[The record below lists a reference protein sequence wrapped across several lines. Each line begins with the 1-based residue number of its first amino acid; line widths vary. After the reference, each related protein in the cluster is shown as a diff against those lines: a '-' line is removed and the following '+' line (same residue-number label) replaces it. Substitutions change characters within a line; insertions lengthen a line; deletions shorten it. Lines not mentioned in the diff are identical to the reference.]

1 MEHGALLGGDERH
14 VVAFDFDLFG
24 GLVPTQAL
32 RSVLFPGAPDLAW
45 FDFTGWR
52 VNYDV
57 PLLALAGFVMVPY
70 APWSSDRSLRFRRAR
85 LRAGR
90 RR

>member
-1 MEHGALLGGDERH
+1 VEAGIPVRQDRDA
-14 VVAFDFDLFG
+14 
-24 GLVPTQAL
+24 
-32 RSVLFPGAPDLAW
+32 AW
-45 FDFTGWR
+45 HDFTGWR

-85 LRAGR
+85 LRHVRRGMGGLEGDAG
-90 RR
+90 